1 MKMFE
6 IILQKQISCVYI
18 YSVLLFYS
26 ETVRSGWSKKSIL
39 ISVGLVLKI
48 HFSYGYCYFGS

>member
-1 MKMFE
+1 MRMFE

-26 ETVRSGWSKKSIL
+26 ETARSGWSKKSIL

-48 HFSYGYCYFGS
+48 HISYSYCCFGS